1 MKKEVSKPNTF
12 LIDTNIIVD
21 FLIIRNKISHE
32 EAKKVFEDIKRGS
45 FQVILLHWVLMEV
58 IFVLKKY
65 YHLEIKQILES
76 CITLLSEKNIY
87 HPQKKLLI
95 ESLKL
100 SYKHNTAL
108 VDSLLINYS
117 KKHSLPVLTFDKK
130 LLKLSQWSSKK

>member
-1 MKKEVSKPNTF
+1 
-12 LIDTNIIVD
+12 
-21 FLIIRNKISHE
+21 
-32 EAKKVFEDIKRGS
+32 
-45 FQVILLHWVLMEV
+45 MEV

-130 LLKLSQWSSKK
+130 LLKLSQ